1 MRKEDLST
9 PIRLATTLVLAVS
22 GCTRSMSSAPVPDYG
37 ATTNSMAAT
46 LGAMETHLAELK
58 TAQSSTQVPTETL
71 EPIATATATEA
82 ATPEKIATG
91 ENVEVGDWNVEIF
104 DGATD
109 QMRGWIEELKNLDP
123 VKWPNFPNVDN
134 PQAGF
139 VAANGLEY
147 GMAESVY
154 CQQDQT
160 CDIPISAGH
169 YRIIT
174 ADYDIP
180 GIDACMGSEANQGC
194 GIMLI
199 NVGDVTANFRDA
211 KVDTG
216 FTVFGR
222 YWNGDKLPEAIYGGL
237 SHVANNMLN
246 LNSALNPD
254 GSVNAGANCSV
265 REGCKSVRLAF
276 AIISGNELL
285 VKGVTTVN
293 R

>member
-1 MRKEDLST
+1 MSIDNRISRVVVATSLLLAACQAAKGSQEVDASST
-9 PIRLATTLVLAVS
+9 PTPAT
-22 GCTRSMSSAPVPDYG
+22 APVGPDFQATIDALKAQLTAQVEMPTATSTIVPTATLERIAMQENVQVSDWDVEIYGG
-37 ATTNSMAAT
+37 AT
-46 LGAMETHLAELK
+46 K
-58 TAQSSTQVPTETL
+58 
-71 EPIATATATEA
+71 
-82 ATPEKIATG
+82 
-91 ENVEVGDWNVEIF
+91 
-104 DGATD
+104 
-109 QMRGWIEELKNLDP
+109 QMRDWVGGLKNLDP
-123 VKWPNFPNVDN
+123 VKWPEFPNVDN
-134 PQAGF
+134 PQVNF
-139 VAANGLEY
+139 SSANGLEY
-147 GMAESVY
+147 GMDESVF

-160 CDIPISAGH
+160 CDIPVPARH

-180 GIDACMGSEANQGC
+180 GIDACTGSETNLGC

-199 NVGDVTANFRDA
+199 NVGEVTANFRDA

-222 YWNGDKLPEAIYGGL
+222 YWNGDKLPEAIFGGL

-246 LNSALNPD
+246 LNSTLNPD
-254 GSVNAGANCSV
+254 KSVNAGANCSV
-265 REGCKSVRLAF
+265 PGGCESVRLVF